1 MSSASSAVG
10 PKSYFGPA
18 EGRPRTDLR
27 VPGATSSFSDA
38 VFCAAG
44 AFFAAGVFLTVGLLR
59 RGSFALV
66 ALLEHLE
73 GLQSA
78 GARKAIHATHRKRIA
93 MLPRALHPV
102 S

>member
-44 AFFAAGVFLTVGLLR
+44 AFFAAGVFLTVEVFFAAGPLPLL
-59 RGSFALV
+59 
-66 ALLEHLE
+66 
-73 GLQSA
+73 
-78 GARKAIHATHRKRIA
+78 
-93 MLPRALHPV
+93 PC
-102 S
+102 